1 MKTFSAKPHKI
12 ENKWFLVDAKD
23 KIVGRLAT
31 EIVRYLKGKH
41 KVEYTPHIDTGDY
54 IIVINAS
61 KVIVTGDKKRNKTYY
76 HHTGY
81 IGGIK
86 SITFNRLIA
95 SHPERVIGK
104 AVKGMLPNN
113 SLGRSIYKK
122 MKVYPGSTHP
132 HVAQDPQVLDIK
144 FRIT

>member
-12 ENKWFLVDAKD
+12 ENKWLLIDAKD

-54 IIVINAS
+54 VVVINAS
-61 KVIVTGDKKRNKTYY
+61 KIIITGDKKRNKTYY

-86 SITFNRLIA
+86 SITFDRLIA
-95 SHPERVIGK
+95 GHPERVIGK

-113 SLGRSIYKK
+113 SLGRSMYKK

-132 HVAQDPQVLDIK
+132 HVAQNPQVLDIQ